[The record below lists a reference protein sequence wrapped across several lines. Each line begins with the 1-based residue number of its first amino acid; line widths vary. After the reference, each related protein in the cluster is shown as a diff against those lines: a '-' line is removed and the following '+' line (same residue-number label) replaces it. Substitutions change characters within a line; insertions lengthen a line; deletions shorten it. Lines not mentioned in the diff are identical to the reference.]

1 LLYLFERLFDMFR
14 LLITGSRTWTDVA
27 AIREQFDIVKQNEG
41 TDVVLVSGNCPRGA
55 DKMCEELAAEYGWQ
69 VELHP
74 LAWKG
79 EDGKGEYNP
88 RAGFDRNELMV
99 NLGADFVIAFV
110 MDNSGGA
117 MNTVGHSRR
126 AGIPTKIIHR
136 TTPTVKDWLLP
147 YTNQKAKA

>member
-1 LLYLFERLFDMFR
+1 MFR
-14 LLITGSRTWTDVA
+14 LLITGSRRWTDVG
-27 AIREQFDIVKQNEG
+27 AIRSEFDIVREHEG
-41 TDVVLVSGNCPRGA
+41 TDVVLVSGNCPLGA
-55 DKMCEELAAEYGWQ
+55 DKMCEDLALEYGWS

-99 NLGADFVIAFV
+99 KLGADFVLAFV

-117 MNTVGHSRR
+117 MNTVGHSRK
-126 AGIPTKIIHR
+126 AGIPTKVIHR
-136 TTPTVKDWLLP
+136 TSPIVKDWLMP
-147 YTNQKAKA
+147 YTNQKVKA

>member
-1 LLYLFERLFDMFR
+1 MFR
-14 LLITGSRTWTDVA
+14 LLITGSRTWTVVA

-136 TTPTVKDWLLP
+136 TTPIVKDWLLP

>member
-1 LLYLFERLFDMFR
+1 MFR

-27 AIREQFDIVKQNEG
+27 AIREEFAIVANKVSKYHGG
-41 TDVVLVSGNCPRGA
+41 TEIVLVSGNCPRGA
-55 DKMCEELAAEYGWQ
+55 DKICETLAAELGWQ

-88 RAGFDRNELMV
+88 RAGFDRNEKMV
-99 NLGADFVIAFV
+99 NLGADFVLAFV

-126 AGIPTKIIHR
+126 AGIPTKVIHR
-136 TTPTVKDWLLP
+136 TTPIVKDWLLP